1 MIQNTVRPFVRYIIS
16 EPCRFQTLVFRYYY
30 KTITFE
36 KNRKKKKSKLKF
48 ECRIRRNKKTIAIKK
63 NQQNPDMLKRLAQD

>member
-16 EPCRFQTLVFRYYY
+16 EPCRFQTLVFRYYN

-36 KNRKKKKSKLKF
+36 KNRNKKKRKVNLSSSV
-48 ECRIRRNKKTIAIKK
+48 A
-63 NQQNPDMLKRLAQD
+63 